1 MKHRVLMAIIPILAV
16 AASASAGQTG
26 LDFAYY
32 AGYQQTSSDPLAG
45 FSLSVDTNESNGTV
59 DFTFTMDAMAGNGSI
74 RSIWFEDGA
83 ELEDVIGMSST
94 GRVDMRTHRGR
105 RDPARAHS
113 SLDWEG
119 TEERFS
125 RKGSRENGIGAGES
139 LTISFEADDEFFSEG
154 IEALMSG
161 ESRIVIKLEG
171 LGGHSNRYAYFTST
185 GGSEFL
191 QAVPLPTT
199 GLMAGLVL
207 MGGAGCGR
215 RR

>member
-1 MKHRVLMAIIPILAV
+1 MNRRVLLAISPVLAI
-16 AASASAGQTG
+16 AASVSAGQFG

-45 FSLSVDTNESNGTV
+45 FSLSIETNESNGSV

-83 ELEDVIGMSST
+83 ELEDIVGMSST
-94 GRVDMRTHRGR
+94 GQVDMRTHRGR
-105 RDPARAHS
+105 RNPAHAGS

-119 TEERFS
+119 TQQRVS
-125 RKGSRENGIGAGES
+125 RKGSRANGIGAGES

-154 IEALMSG
+154 IESLMSG
-161 ESRIVIKLEG
+161 EARIAFQIEG
-171 LGGHSNRYAYFTST
+171 LGGHNNRDAYFTST

-207 MGGAGCGR
+207 IGGAGCGR